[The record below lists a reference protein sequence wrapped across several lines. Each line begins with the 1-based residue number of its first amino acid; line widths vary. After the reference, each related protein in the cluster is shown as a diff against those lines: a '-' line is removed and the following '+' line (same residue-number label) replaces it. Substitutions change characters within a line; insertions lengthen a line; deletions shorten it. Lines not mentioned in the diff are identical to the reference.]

1 MLQDCSET
9 MMVVCKI
16 YEEGITK
23 IMEPYVSKKIE
34 IAEWL
39 ADYSQIRNDLKIK
52 ISN

>member
-23 IMEPYVSKKIE
+23 IMEPYVSKKN
-34 IAEWL
+34 
-39 ADYSQIRNDLKIK
+39 RNCRTACRLLTNSERFK
-52 ISN
+52 N